1 MANIVQGEHDWMYR
15 IPGAGVPNPGMG
27 FPSPPPIK
35 DPTLLQKILGGLTG
49 TPTNAGA
56 VDPAIQTAARQQAL
70 MALSAQLLA
79 GSGPSQTKQ
88 SFGSVLGPALLA
100 GQQAHQQ
107 GIDSALK
114 TQLLMSQIGK
124 NSRATTQTNAQKD
137 YEYAKANGFQGSF
150 EEWKRVASAQPST
163 PAAIQE
169 YEYYNKLPDDGARDT
184 YLTVKRSMQPYQLGE
199 MGGGKVVFNRA
210 TGRYEQATTAEQ
222 EATGAGQLASGTAA
236 GKTAG
241 EAIATAKLDLPRLE
255 QNTSQALQTI
265 DQLKKHPGLPY
276 ITGLYSAAPI
286 VPGTPQ
292 AGADALAKQIQ
303 GKTFLEAFTTLKG
316 GGAITE
322 IEGGKAEAAIA
333 RLQRSQTR
341 REYIQA
347 LSELESVMKVGLDR
361 ARRKAQAPGAQPRSR
376 EEILKQYGLVE

>member
-1 MANIVQGEHDWMYR
+1 MSLLPQYDFDPVTGLP
-15 IPGAGVPNPGMG
+15 IPKVNPSMG
-27 FPSPPPIK
+27 FPSPQPMPQPSLGNK
-35 DPTLLQKILGGLTG
+35 FMSVLGGPEGLMQLG
-49 TPTNAGA
+49 AG
-56 VDPAIQTAARQQAL
+56 L
-70 MALSAQLLA
+70 LSA
-79 GSGPSQTKQ
+79 SGPSEQRISLGQALGSGLVQNQAFKQ
-88 SFGSVLGPALLA
+88 
-100 GQQAHQQ
+100 QQQENQ
-107 GIDSALK
+107 LK
-114 TQLLMSQIGK
+114 QLLLMSQIQRNKQKEQQNK
-124 NSRATTQTNAQKD
+124 NHVIGNALVD
-137 YEYAKANGFQGSF
+137 DAGRVVYQGSALDNTF
-150 EEWKRVASAQPST
+150 GRVNPGDYTPESLAEFQKTGDWKSLKRVWAPVNPSVQLVGGVPTVVQPSRTGAAPTQSPLST
-163 PAAIQE
+163 P
-169 YEYYNKLPDDGARDT
+169 
-184 YLTVKRSMQPYQLGE
+184 
-199 MGGGKVVFNRA
+199 
-210 TGRYEQATTAEQ
+210 EQ
-222 EATGAGQLASGTAA
+222 ELDAARRAAEAKKAGQVT
-236 GKTAG
+236 G
-241 EAIATAKLDLPRLE
+241 ETVATAQLDLPRIE

-286 VPGTPQ
+286 IPNTPQ

-361 ARRKAQAPGAQPRSR
+361 ARRKAQAPGAHPRSR